1 MLNVVWGAF
10 VLIGIVT
17 AMFTGGMERVTNAVI
32 DGGRDAVNLAITMA
46 GVVATWSGIMK
57 IAERGGMIQSL
68 AKKMNPLLNF
78 LFPSIP
84 KKHPARL
91 YIATNFVANFLGLG
105 WAATPAGLLAM
116 KELQSLNPNKKVA
129 SPAMCMFLIINMSSL
144 QLVTV
149 NILAYRAQCGSVSP
163 SEIVGAGIVAT
174 LFSTIAGVATA
185 KLLEG
190 RRARL

>member
-1 MLNVVWGAF
+1 MLNAVWGAF
-10 VLIGIVT
+10 VLLGIVT
-17 AMFTGGMERVTNAVI
+17 AMFTGGMEQVTNAVI

-68 AKKMNPLLNF
+68 AKKMNPLLSF
-78 LFPSIP
+78 LFPSVP
-84 KKHPARL
+84 QKHPARL

-116 KELQSLNPNKKVA
+116 KELQTLNPNKSIA

-144 QLVTV
+144 QIVTI
-149 NILAYRAQCGSVSP
+149 NILAYRAQCGSSSP

-174 LFSTIAGVATA
+174 LFSTIAGVMTA
-185 KLLEG
+185 KMMEG
-190 RRARL
+190 RQRRI